1 MRSIALLLVC
11 VVLGVAFQPQF
22 PNRISRRISRRS
34 YTTALKFSEL
44 NELRSL
50 IDEAGG
56 QVGISAD
63 PAVVTKI
70 ERVVDALPQTKNPTA
85 IPLTGTHELLFSMA
99 KGGSNGKVGPFVGK
113 VNQIFV
119 DDTNFINQVTLGPL
133 KVELLATREILD
145 DKRVRVTFKK
155 TRFNLFG
162 NTLKETETKG
172 SGVWTIK
179 FFEDG
184 LRIMD
189 TPSLFIIKALK

>member
-1 MRSIALLLVC
+1 LYTIHSI
-11 VVLGVAFQPQF
+11 VLTRNTF
-22 PNRISRRISRRS
+22 RLS
-34 YTTALKFSEL
+34 
-44 NELRSL
+44 
-50 IDEAGG
+50 
-56 QVGISAD
+56 D

-85 IPLTGTHELLFSMA
+85 IPLTGSHELLFSMA

-133 KVELLATREILD
+133 KVELLATREIVD

-162 NTLKETETKG
+162 NTLKETETKVRGDLKVVKYMTLTLLQG

-189 TPSLFIIKALK
+189 TPSLFIIKAIK

>member
-1 MRSIALLLVC
+1 
-11 VVLGVAFQPQF
+11 
-22 PNRISRRISRRS
+22 
-34 YTTALKFSEL
+34 
-44 NELRSL
+44 
-50 IDEAGG
+50 
-56 QVGISAD
+56 
-63 PAVVTKI
+63 
-70 ERVVDALPQTKNPTA
+70 
-85 IPLTGTHELLFSMA
+85 MA

-162 NTLKETETKG
+162 NTLKETETKVRGFLKVVKYMTLTLLQG

-189 TPSLFIIKALK
+189 TPSLFIIKAIK